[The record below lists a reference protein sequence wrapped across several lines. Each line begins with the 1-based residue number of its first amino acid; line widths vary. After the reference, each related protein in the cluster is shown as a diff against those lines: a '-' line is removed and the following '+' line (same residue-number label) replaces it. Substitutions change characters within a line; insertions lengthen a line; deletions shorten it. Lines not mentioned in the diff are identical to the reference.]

1 MNTANLQLEGVLLA
15 LSRLLEAMRHKGLVT
30 SGEIE
35 TALAEAEDAARRD
48 AASRSISPAQAE
60 GVLFPIRF
68 LRAATNRQEG
78 LPATFTDLATTI
90 GETKDRNR
98 AGSAP

>member
-15 LSRLLEAMRHKGLVT
+15 LSRLLETMRHKGLIT

-35 TALAEAEDAARRD
+35 AALAAAEDAARRD

-68 LRAATNRQEG
+68 LREAANRQEG
-78 LPATFTDLATTI
+78 LPATFSDIAAAI
-90 GETKDRNR
+90 GESKDRN
-98 AGSAP
+98 G

>member
-15 LSRLLEAMRHKGLVT
+15 LSRLLETMRNKGLLT

-35 TALAEAEDAARRD
+35 TALAEAEDACRRD
-48 AASRSISPAQAE
+48 AACRTISPGQAE

-78 LPATFTDLATTI
+78 PSPTFTDIATSI
-90 GETKDRNR
+90 GEDKDRH
-98 AGSAP
+98 G

>member
-15 LSRLLEAMRHKGLVT
+15 LSRLLETMRHKGLLT

-35 TALAEAEDAARRD
+35 TALADAEDACRRD
-48 AASRSISPAQAE
+48 AACRTISPGQAE

-78 LPATFTDLATTI
+78 PAPTFTDIATSI
-90 GETKDRNR
+90 GENKDRH
-98 AGSAP
+98 G